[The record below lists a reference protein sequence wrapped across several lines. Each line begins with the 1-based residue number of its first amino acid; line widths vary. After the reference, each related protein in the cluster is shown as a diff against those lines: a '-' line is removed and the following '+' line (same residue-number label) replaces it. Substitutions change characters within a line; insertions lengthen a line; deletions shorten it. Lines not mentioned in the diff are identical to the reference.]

1 MSKKNPFNLDRC
13 QFINELSQYNS
24 IDNVEKFSLINC
36 RYCQN
41 YSTFEPRKMIKHY
54 MMSHDGKLI
63 ICGKCKFRCYHNK
76 DFIRHN
82 LDKHFK

>member
-13 QFINELSQYNS
+13 HFINESSQCNS
-24 IDNVEKFSLINC
+24 VDNIEKFSLINC
-36 RYCQN
+36 RYCQK

-54 MMSHDGKLI
+54 MMYHNGKLI
-63 ICGKCKFRCYHNK
+63 ICSKCKFRCYHNK
-76 DFIRHN
+76 DFIRHS